1 MVIQWCGPAALG
13 GKTRMTTYAEND
25 TVNLIT
31 RMPAGLR
38 RQLKHY
44 ATERDTSMSK
54 LVTTYVDVDDARRLQ
69 PSP

>member
-1 MVIQWCGPAALG
+1 MA
-13 GKTRMTTYAEND
+13 TYADND
-25 TVNLIT
+25 TINLIT

-54 LVTTYVDVDDARRLQ
+54 LVTRAVEELMAKKPIERAAADPATA
-69 PSP
+69 

>member
-1 MVIQWCGPAALG
+1 
-13 GKTRMTTYAEND
+13 MTTYAEND

-44 ATERDTSMSK
+44 ATEPDTSMSK
-54 LVTTYVDVDDARRLQ
+54 LVTQAVEELVARAAERGGTELA
-69 PSP
+69 SEAR

>member
-1 MVIQWCGPAALG
+1 
-13 GKTRMTTYAEND
+13 MTTYAEND

-54 LVTTYVDVDDARRLQ
+54 LVTQAVEELMARAAERGGTERAAAGR
-69 PSP
+69 

>member
-1 MVIQWCGPAALG
+1 
-13 GKTRMTTYAEND
+13 MTTYAEND

-54 LVTTYVDVDDARRLQ
+54 LVTQAVEELVARAAERGGTERAAAGR
-69 PSP
+69 

>member
-1 MVIQWCGPAALG
+1 MI
-13 GKTRMTTYAEND
+13 TYAEND

-54 LVTTYVDVDDARRLQ
+54 LVTQAVEELMARAAERGGTERAAAAQ
-69 PSP
+69 

>member
-1 MVIQWCGPAALG
+1 
-13 GKTRMTTYAEND
+13 MTTYAEND

-44 ATERDTSMSK
+44 ATEHDTSMSK
-54 LVTTYVDVDDARRLQ
+54 LVTQAVEELMAREAERGGTERAAAGR
-69 PSP
+69 

>member
-1 MVIQWCGPAALG
+1 MA
-13 GKTRMTTYAEND
+13 TYADNA
-25 TVNLIT
+25 TINLIT

-54 LVTTYVDVDDARRLQ
+54 LVTQAVEELMARAPGRSGSTEPMAVAQ
-69 PSP
+69 

>member
-1 MVIQWCGPAALG
+1 
-13 GKTRMTTYAEND
+13 MTTYAEND

-54 LVTTYVDVDDARRLQ
+54 LVMQAVEELMAKGTAAERGRTEPAAGAQ
-69 PSP
+69 

>member
-1 MVIQWCGPAALG
+1 MA
-13 GKTRMTTYAEND
+13 YADND
-25 TVNLIT
+25 TINLIT

-54 LVTTYVDVDDARRLQ
+54 LVMQAVEDLMARAAERAGIDPAVARSL
-69 PSP
+69 

>member
-1 MVIQWCGPAALG
+1 MA
-13 GKTRMTTYAEND
+13 TYADND
-25 TVNLIT
+25 TINLIT

-54 LVTTYVDVDDARRLQ
+54 LVAQAVEDLIAKRAAECAGIDPAVAR
-69 PSP
+69 SV

>member
-1 MVIQWCGPAALG
+1 
-13 GKTRMTTYAEND
+13 MTTYAEND

-54 LVTTYVDVDDARRLQ
+54 LVTQAVEELMARAAECGGIELAAEAQ
-69 PSP
+69 